1 MNSLGDIWKQVLAL
15 CKNDVSDV
23 MYTMWLEPL
32 QFYKLDGETAVFT
45 VNADFKKNIILSKF
59 SELLKKNFESVI
71 GFSVEIDVIVNQAA
85 DEKDNDAPKTAKE
98 EKKEEEKKTE
108 PENEPEKTGPVKK
121 NASSFTFDNFVVGQ
135 SNMFAYEIAKK
146 VAASPG
152 VHNPFLIYGNS
163 GLGKTHLLY
172 AIYNELKRKDP
183 AAIIIYETAE
193 KFLSEFMNSLN
204 TKNTQPF
211 KNKYRNVDALLID
224 DIQMMRSGQSTQEEF
239 FHTFNTLHQAGK
251 QIVLTSD
258 VPPKDL
264 LGFDE
269 RLKTRFEM
277 GLIADIQNPDIET
290 RKNIVKNK
298 SRELGITLSDS
309 ATDYIASNIKN
320 NIRQIEGT
328 LNKVEAYTKVY
339 NRALTFDEIKTI
351 VNDVIHVNLPIDDIV
366 KKTIDIVSE
375 IYGITPEE
383 ITSKSRTQTVSTAR
397 NVCMY
402 VIKALTGITL
412 NETGKIFGKNHST
425 VINSIANIE
434 KEMNSN
440 QKFRSLVND
449 ILRQVKETI

>member
-15 CKNDVSDV
+15 CKTEVSDV

-45 VNADFKKNIILSKF
+45 VNADFKKTIILSKF
-59 SELLKKNFESVI
+59 SELLKRSFESVI

-85 DEKDNDAPKTAKE
+85 DEEKKDAPKPVKE
-98 EKKEEEKKTE
+98 EKKEEEPEE
-108 PENEPEKTGPVKK
+108 PQQETEKTGPVKK
-121 NASSFTFDNFVVGQ
+121 NASSFTFDSFVVGQ

-152 VHNPFLIYGNS
+152 LHNPFLIYGNS

-193 KFLSEFMNSLN
+193 NFLSEFMNSLN

-239 FHTFNTLHQAGK
+239 FHTFNALHQAGK

-258 VPPKDL
+258 VPPKEL
-264 LGFDE
+264 MGFDD

-298 SRELGITLSDS
+298 SRELGITLGDN
-309 ATDYIASNIKN
+309 ATDYIASNIKH
-320 NIRQIEGT
+320 NIRQIEGS
-328 LNKVEAYTKVY
+328 LNKIEAYSKIY
-339 NRALTFDEIKTI
+339 MRALTFDEIKNI

-366 KKTIDIVSE
+366 KKTIGIVSE
-375 IYGITPEE
+375 IYGISPDE
-383 ITSKSRTQTVSTAR
+383 IKSKSRTQTVSTAR
-397 NVCMY
+397 NVCMF
-402 VIKALTGITL
+402 VIRTLTDITL
-412 NETGKIFGKNHST
+412 NETGEFFGKNHAT
-425 VINSIANIE
+425 VINSIGNVE
-434 KEMNSN
+434 REMKAN
-440 QKFRSLVND
+440 QKFKNLVND
-449 ILRQVKETI
+449 IIRQIKETM

>member
-15 CKNDVSDV
+15 CKTEVSDV

-59 SELLKKNFESVI
+59 SDLLKRSFESVI

-85 DEKDNDAPKTAKE
+85 DEEKKETPKAVKE
-98 EKKEEEKKTE
+98 EKEEEAEK
-108 PENEPEKTGPVKK
+108 EPEKTGPVKK
-121 NASSFTFDNFVVGQ
+121 NASSFTFDSFVVGQ

-146 VAASPG
+146 VAADPG
-152 VHNPFLIYGNS
+152 LHNPFLIYGNS

-183 AAIIIYETAE
+183 GAIIIYETAE

-204 TKNTQPF
+204 EKNTQPF

-224 DIQMMRSGQSTQEEF
+224 DIQMMRSTQSTQEEF

-258 VPPKDL
+258 VPPKEL
-264 LGFDE
+264 MGFDD

-277 GLIADIQNPDIET
+277 GLIADIRTPDIET

-298 SRELGITLSDS
+298 SRELGITLNDNAIDHI
-309 ATDYIASNIKN
+309 ATKIKN

-328 LNKVEAYTKVY
+328 LNKIEAYTKLY
-339 NRALTFDEIKTI
+339 KRSLTFDEIQVI
-351 VNDVIHVNLPIDDIV
+351 VKDVIHINLPIDDIAQ
-366 KKTIDIVSE
+366 KTINVVSE
-375 IYGITPEE
+375 VYGITPDE
-383 ITSKSRTQTVSTAR
+383 IKSKSRTQTVSTAR

-402 VIKALTGITL
+402 VIKTITNITL
-412 NETGKIFGKNHST
+412 IKTGEFFGKNHAT
-425 VINSIANIE
+425 VINSINNVE
-434 KEMNSN
+434 LEMKSN
-440 QKFRSLVND
+440 QTFRNLVND
-449 ILRQVKETI
+449 IIRQVKETT